1 MDAQYVYFM
10 VKEDCLIVV
19 ELNNDLKNWIN
30 SKKRVI
36 ACQIAHHGITQQAN
50 QIGFYPKIEPPAV
63 ICSALSDVSSAALP
77 DLCAKAVSAAE
88 RSE

>member
-36 ACQIAHHGITQQAN
+36 ACQIAHHGIT
-50 QIGFYPKIEPPAV
+50 
-63 ICSALSDVSSAALP
+63 
-77 DLCAKAVSAAE
+77 
-88 RSE
+88 